1 MSSSLVRDL
10 RAVLPAD
17 RVVDDP
23 DVLEAYRTDQT
34 RLPSGR
40 PAVLVRPRSTDEVV
54 ACMRV
59 ANAAKVPVVARGAGS
74 GLAGAANAVDGCI
87 VLSMAAMDSILEIDP
102 PNRLAV
108 VQPGVVTQTLRNA
121 VAGHGLFYPPDPGSV
136 ELSTIGGNVSTNAGG
151 MCCVKYGV
159 TGDFVLGL
167 EVVLADGEVLR
178 TGRRTVKGVVGYDL
192 SRLFVGSEGTLG
204 VVTEIT
210 LALRPAPPGNATVV
224 ATFPRLED
232 AGRAISAVVAAGFVP
247 SLLEVLDRASLE
259 ALDQATNMGLGGPAA
274 MLLAQSDSADAVGEV
289 AAMARLF
296 KEHGA
301 DDVAETDDPEE
312 GNQLL
317 AARRLAYFALE
328 RLGDMIID
336 DVAVPRSRL
345 AELIRR
351 IETVAA
357 DTGLTIATVGH
368 AGDGN
373 LHPNII
379 YDATDPESTRAAWHA
394 FDAILETTLELGG
407 TVTGEHGVGLLKRTW
422 SGRELGDVSTRVHA
436 AVKDALDPQ
445 HLLNPGKLLP

>member
-1 MSSSLVRDL
+1 MSAALVREL

-23 DVLEAYRTDQT
+23 DVLEAYRTDMT
-34 RLPSGR
+34 RMPSGT

-54 ACMRV
+54 ACMKV
-59 ANAAKVPVVARGAGS
+59 AHASQVAVVARGAGS

-87 VLSMAAMDSILEIDP
+87 VLSLAGMDSILEIDP

-108 VQPGVVTQTLRNA
+108 VQPGVVTQTLRSA
-121 VAGHGLFYPPDPGSV
+121 VAGLGLFYPPDPGSV
-136 ELSTIGGNVSTNAGG
+136 ELCTIGGNVSTNAGG

-210 LALRPAPPGNATVV
+210 LALRPAPPANATVV

-259 ALDQATNMGLGGPAA
+259 ALDQATNMGLSGAAA
-274 MLLAQSDSADAVGEV
+274 MLLAQSDSPDAAGEV
-289 AAMARLF
+289 SAMARIF

-301 DDVAETDDPEE
+301 DDIAETDDPEE
-312 GNQLL
+312 GSQLL

-379 YDATDPESTRAAWHA
+379 YDASDPDSTRAAWQA

-407 TVTGEHGVGLLKRTW
+407 TVTGEHGVGLLKRSW

-436 AVKDALDPQ
+436 AVKDALDPH